1 MRSTPCTRVQTT
13 PSKPSE
19 RNSHTS
25 NTLPTTQTVTLESDR
40 TTMAVIEEEE
50 RVSDEIS
57 TSITPTSAT
66 LDNELLRNERVES
79 GKQDGI
85 SIVVILLIIAVALCL
100 VLSVSVIVKRFIP
113 VRRYMLRSFRE
124 QDSHNGGYRPAQEG
138 TPPRPHS
145 SASDQSSQESAT
157 PVLNRSKSTQPDV
170 SVSPHPMPVSTSRQA
185 NGAVSSQPNTSAS
198 LQSNGSA
205 PSPPNGH
212 ESPQPNRSGS
222 ASPQPSASVLSQTG
236 GSESTHPNQSAAA
249 AAQSVRSA
257 QEQDKSN
264 PGE

>member
-1 MRSTPCTRVQTT
+1 MRTTPCTRVHTT
-13 PSKPSE
+13 PSKPTK
-19 RNSHTS
+19 RNYSHS
-25 NTLPTTQTVTLESDR
+25 NTSPTIQTVGDS
-40 TTMAVIEEEE
+40 TTMTVNEEEKSVFGE
-50 RVSDEIS
+50 LSI
-57 TSITPTSAT
+57 SITPTSA
-66 LDNELLRNERVES
+66 LDNEVLRNERVES
-79 GKQDGI
+79 GKLGGI

-157 PVLNRSKSTQPDV
+157 PLLNRSKSTQPDV